1 MYLFAKDR
9 SVLDYGCGSGSLL
22 REIADRIGEG
32 IGVDLDER
40 LVLEGRQRNTF
51 SHIRFVQA
59 DAKRKLPFDDGSFDV
74 ITAMGVLEH
83 VGPEAPVL
91 QELHRVLRPDGHLV
105 IEVPSKG
112 PFRIFDVGNIKYR
125 LPRLH
130 RWFYYY
136 VARRPNYYEENFGP
150 QAPMFGQFS
159 RDANQHKH
167 YSTDELSELAAP
179 WFRMEQHIYHGVFYE
194 LIQFAEIIVNRP
206 LGKVGSKLFGWLARQ
221 DDKLV
226 SPHRGANVVA
236 IFQRRN

>member
-1 MYLFAKDR
+1 MYLFEKDR
-9 SVLDYGCGSGSLL
+9 VVLDYGCGSGTLL

-40 LVLEGRQRNTF
+40 LIAEARQRNSF
-51 SHIRFVQA
+51 SHIRFIHG
-59 DAKRKLPFDDGSFDV
+59 DAKTMLPFDDGSFDV

-83 VGPEAPVL
+83 VGPETPIL
-91 QELHRVLRPDGHLV
+91 EELHRVLRPDGYLV
-105 IEVPSKG
+105 VEVPSKG
-112 PFRIFDVGNIKYR
+112 LFRIFDVGNIKYR

-136 VARRPNYYEENFGP
+136 VARRPKYYEENFGP

-159 RDANQHKH
+159 RDANRHKH
-167 YSTDELSELAAP
+167 YSTGELREIAAP
-179 WFRMEQHIYHGVFYE
+179 WFRMEHHIYHGVFYE
-194 LIQFAEIIVNRP
+194 LIQFTEIVVNRP
-206 LGKVGSKLFGWLARQ
+206 LGKAGSGFFSWLARQ

-226 SPHRGANVVA
+226 SPNGGANVVA